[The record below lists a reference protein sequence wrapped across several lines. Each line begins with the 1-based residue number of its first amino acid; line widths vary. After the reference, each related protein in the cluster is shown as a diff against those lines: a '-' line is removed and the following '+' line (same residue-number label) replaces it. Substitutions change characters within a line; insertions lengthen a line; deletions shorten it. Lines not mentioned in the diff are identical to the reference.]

1 MALLASV
8 LDGVI
13 ARHGCAIV
21 AAHHDRKRPPFT
33 KRDSGTDRIRGST
46 ALSGWL
52 SFCLS
57 LEKDVRVPD
66 TLIAEWTKVRDAEEA
81 LADLT
86 VTFDRETLGRVDEG
100 TRRGGGTGRPD
111 RHVRPRDAG
120 LLRIGAHA
128 GEQGVGRGG
137 ACGHCTGGARRRT
150 RAAAR
155 RCHLPSDGGRQAH
168 GAGANQSLV
177 TRWSVGG
184 VHRRRGSEDQ
194 SQVVPSGLGGGVMS
208 LGNGRVANRLPT
220 DLANLG
226 WRLATGPL
234 KGGGCQPSRRP
245 PSWQPRS
252 CQPVAKRRFGSLLGA
267 WKRPPCGAAR

>member
-86 VTFDRETLGRVDEG
+86 VTFDRETLDFSASERTPASKVSDEEVLAAIARAG
-100 TRRGGGTGRPD
+100 PD
-111 RHVRPRDAG
+111 
-120 LLRIGAHA
+120 
-128 GEQGVGRGG
+128 
-137 ACGHCTGGARRRT
+137 GARGQQLVAVICQATGAGKRTVQERIRALSRDGRLEEFIADEDRKT
-150 RAAAR
+150 RAK
-155 RCHLPSDGGRQAH
+155 SY
-168 GAGANQSLV
+168 
-177 TRWSVGG
+177 
-184 VHRRRGSEDQ
+184 
-194 SQVVPSGLGGGVMS
+194 
-208 LGNGRVANRLPT
+208 
-220 DLANLG
+220 
-226 WRLATGPL
+226 RLAL
-234 KGGGCQPSRRP
+234 EEE
-245 PSWQPRS
+245 
-252 CQPVAKRRFGSLLGA
+252 
-267 WKRPPCGAAR
+267 